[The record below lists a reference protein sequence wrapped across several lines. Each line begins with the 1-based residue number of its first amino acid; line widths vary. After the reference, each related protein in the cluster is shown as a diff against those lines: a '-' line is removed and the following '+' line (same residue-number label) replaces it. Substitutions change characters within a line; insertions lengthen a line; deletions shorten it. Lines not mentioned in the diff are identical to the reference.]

1 MLSAKGHVIFL
12 IERISVFSCLCLCAK
27 SLFCNPFEQRED
39 FVEFNGG
46 LNFPRLK
53 FFHVISPLNRYCL
66 LW

>member
-12 IERISVFSCLCLCAK
+12 IERISVFSCLCL
-27 SLFCNPFEQRED
+27 FCNPFEQEED

-53 FFHVISPLNRYCL
+53 FFHVISPLHRYCL